1 MNKRMCRVLLPLFG
15 SVSLAAGLL
24 AATLA
29 SAGPAGAGSFSQ
41 STTLYVSATA
51 PSQPWQQGHGP
62 RGYGQEGRWQQG
74 YGCDN
79 PQYSTISAAVAA
91 AQPGSTID
99 VCPGTYSEDVVV
111 SEPLTIIGTDAVVNP
126 GSATNSP
133 FATLLGSNAFTV
145 VAQNVTIQGFTV
157 QDASGDGILVAGDQA
172 SINHITALD
181 NGGTGVDL
189 NGSSWSTVSNVVAEG
204 NVGGG
209 VYLTNDYG
217 ALSPGATASHDTVI
231 DNVLDN
237 NPGGCGVIL
246 ADHLG
251 TTVPGAQGI
260 FDNTIVGNQVDSNG
274 NDPAGIG
281 SGIILASPVPGG
293 AVYDNTVM
301 NNQVDN
307 NGLAGITLHSH
318 LAGQGD
324 FSGNVLIGNDI
335 GTNNLGGTA
344 SEAGGDDGDAS
355 TSGIYLGSVDSLSIT
370 IWGNVIHD
378 DQDGIFTAGAVTV
391 NGTFFNHYFGVA
403 DPFVSTPTYAG

>member
-1 MNKRMCRVLLPLFG
+1 MIKRMCRVLLPLFG

-29 SAGPAGAGSFSQ
+29 SAGPAAAGLFSQ

-51 PSQPWQQGHGP
+51 PSQPWQQGNGPQRPGHG
-62 RGYGQEGRWQQG
+62 RGQHA

-111 SEPLTIIGTDAVVNP
+111 GEPLTIIGTDAVVNP

-133 FATLLGSNAFTV
+133 FATLLGNNAFTV
-145 VAQNVTIQGFTV
+145 VAPNVTIQGFTV

-172 SINHITALD
+172 NINHITALD

-204 NVGGG
+204 NTGGG

-217 ALSPGATASHDTVI
+217 ALSRGATASHDMVI

-251 TTVPGAQGI
+251 TTVLGAQGI
-260 FDNTIVGNQVDSNG
+260 FDNTIVGNQVDNNG

-281 SGIILASPVPGG
+281 AGIILASPVPGG
-293 AVYDNTVM
+293 AVYNNKILHNTI
-301 NNQVDN
+301 DGS
-307 NGLAGITLHSH
+307 GLAGITLHSH
-318 LAGQGD
+318 LLGQGD

-335 GTNNLGGTA
+335 GTNNLGGLA

-355 TSGIYLGSVDSLSIT
+355 TSGIYLGSVDPLSVT
-370 IWGNVIHD
+370 IWGNVIHN
-378 DQDGIFTAGAVTV
+378 DQDGIFTAGPVSV